1 VERALIWLL
10 CGLAA
15 CSIDVRAAGNDD
27 GFVWVDANTKI
38 RLKPIGSHGGAAAG
52 GTTAGKAAAAE
63 APEPSKK
70 ETRKEKPK
78 K

>member
-1 VERALIWLL
+1 VERLLIWLL

-15 CSIDVRAAGNDD
+15 CSIDVRAADNGD

-38 RLKPIGSHGGAAAG
+38 RIKPIGSAAAG

-63 APEPSKK
+63 ATEPAKK